1 MHHHRRGRSIA
12 AAAVAAALALGL
24 TACGQ
29 GNVANPS
36 LTSKGPITIWYSN
49 NEQEVTWGKQM
60 VAAWNADHPSE
71 QVTAQE
77 IPAGKTSEA
86 VISAAITAGNA
97 PCLVLNTAPF
107 AAGQFEKQ
115 GGLVDLSKFPDGNSY
130 IEGRSGSLASQYKSA
145 VDGDY
150 YQLPWKSNP
159 VVIFYNKK
167 LFAKAGI
174 STTDPGLG
182 TYSGFLAAARKVVRS
197 GAAKVAIQPAPTS
210 EFFQMDS
217 DFYPLYVAASG
228 GTPLVQD
235 GKATFNDKTGDD
247 VANLWSTLYK
257 EKLASPEQYQG
268 DAFAD
273 GYAAMAIVGP
283 WAVSYYKDVDWA
295 AVPVPTPN
303 GTPVGDIH
311 TFSDAKNIAMYT
323 ACNHKG
329 TAWDLLKFATSADQD
344 AKFLDTTGQMP
355 IRPDL
360 ATTYKTYFAKHPE
373 YALFGSLA
381 TRTVEVPSGPNTVQE
396 MQTFRNEW
404 TGSVIFG
411 GKSPA
416 QALDDAAATID
427 TLEQQP

>member
-1 MHHHRRGRSIA
+1 MHLSRRARSIA

-29 GNVANPS
+29 GGAANPS
-36 LTSKGPITIWYSN
+36 LTSKGPITVWYSN

-60 VAAWNADHPSE
+60 VAAWNAQHPD
-71 QVTAQE
+71 QRVTAQE
-77 IPAGKTSEA
+77 IPAGRTSEA

-107 AAGQFEKQ
+107 AVGQFEKQ
-115 GGLVDLSKFPDGNSY
+115 GGLVDLSKFPDGNAY
-130 IEGRSGSLASQYKSA
+130 IEGRSGDLAKQYRSA

-167 LFAKAGI
+167 AFAKAGI
-174 STTDPGLG
+174 DTKDPGLN
-182 TYSGFLAAARKVVRS
+182 TYAGFLAAARKVVKA
-197 GAAKVAIQPAPTS
+197 GAAKVAIQPAPTN
-210 EFFQMDS
+210 EFYQLDF
-217 DFYPLYVAASG
+217 DFYPLYVAASD
-228 GTPLVQD
+228 GTPLIQD
-235 GKATFNDKTGDD
+235 HRATFADATGDR
-247 VANLWSTLYK
+247 VADLWRTLYR
-257 EKLASPEQYQG
+257 EGLASPEQYQG

-273 GYAAMAIVGP
+273 GYSAMAIVGP

-303 GTPVGDIH
+303 GVPADEIH
-311 TFSDAKNIAMYT
+311 TFSDAKNIGMFT
-323 ACNHKG
+323 ACQHKG
-329 TAWDLLKFATSADQD
+329 TAWDVLKFATSKAQD
-344 AKFLDTTGQMP
+344 EKFLDITGQMP

-360 ATTYKTYFAKHPE
+360 ETTFAGYFAKHPE
-373 YALFGSLA
+373 YRLFGSLA
-381 TRTVEVPSGPNTVQE
+381 GRTVEVPSGPNTVQE

-404 TGSVIFG
+404 TSSVIFG
-411 GKSPA
+411 GKRPA

-427 TLEQQP
+427 TLEKQP

>member
-1 MHHHRRGRSIA
+1 
-12 AAAVAAALALGL
+12 
-24 TACGQ
+24 
-29 GNVANPS
+29 
-36 LTSKGPITIWYSN
+36 
-49 NEQEVTWGKQM
+49 M
-60 VAAWNADHPSE
+60 VASWNAAHPD
-71 QVTAQE
+71 QKVTAQE

-97 PCLVLNTAPF
+97 PCLVMNTAPF
-107 AAGQFEKQ
+107 AVGQFEKQ
-115 GGLVDLSKFPDGNSY
+115 GGLVDLSKFPDGDSY
-130 IEGRSGSLASQYKSA
+130 IEGRSGALAAQYEST

-167 LFAKAGI
+167 IFEKAGI
-174 STTDPGLG
+174 ETSDPKLN
-182 TYSGFLAAARKVVRS
+182 TYAGFLAAARTVVKT

-210 EFFQMDS
+210 EFFQMDT
-217 DFYPLYVAASG
+217 DFYPLYTAASG
-228 GTPLVQD
+228 GTPLVKD
-235 GKATFNDKTGDD
+235 GKATFADATGDK

-303 GTPVGDIH
+303 GTPADQIH
-311 TFSDAKNIAMYT
+311 TFSDAKNIGMYT
-323 ACNHKG
+323 ACQHKG
-329 TAWDLLKFATSADQD
+329 TAWDLLKYATSTTQD
-344 AKFLDTTGQMP
+344 SKFLETTGQMP

-360 ATTYKTYFAKHPE
+360 ATTYKSHFAKHPE

-381 TRTVEVPSGPNTVQE
+381 TRTVEVPSGPNTVQQ
-396 MQTFRNEW
+396 MQTFRNAW

-411 GKSPA
+411 GTSPTK
-416 QALDDAAATID
+416 ALDTAAATID
-427 TLEQQP
+427 TLEKQP

>member
-1 MHHHRRGRSIA
+1 MQLHRRARSIA

-24 TACGQ
+24 TACGP

-60 VAAWNADHPSE
+60 VAAWNRDHPTE

-130 IEGRSGSLASQYKSA
+130 IEGRSGALADQYRSA

-150 YQLPWKSNP
+150 YQVPWKSNP

-167 LFAKAGI
+167 IFAKAGI
-174 STTDPGLG
+174 DTADPGLG
-182 TYSGFLAAARKVVRS
+182 TYAGFLAAARKVVRT
-197 GAAKVAIQPAPTS
+197 GASKVAIQPAPTS
-210 EFFQMDS
+210 EFFQMDT
-217 DFYPLYVAASG
+217 DFYPLYTAASG
-228 GTPLVQD
+228 GTPLVKD
-235 GKATFNDKTGDD
+235 GKATFNDRTGDQ
-247 VANLWSTLYK
+247 VANLWRTLYE

-295 AVPVPTPN
+295 AVPVPTPS
-303 GTPVGDIH
+303 GTPTDRIH

-323 ACNHKG
+323 ACQHKG
-329 TAWDLLKFATSADQD
+329 TAWELLKYATGETQD

-360 ATTYKTYFAKHPE
+360 ATRYADYFAKHPQ
-373 YALFGSLA
+373 YKLFGSLA
-381 TRTVEVPSGPNTVQE
+381 TRTVEVPSGPNTVQQ